1 MSHTATTAT
10 TAETPP
16 DQYDTPW
23 KRAIERYF
31 PEFMAFFF
39 PQAFTQIGWDRG
51 YTFLENELVAIT
63 KDAELGKRFADKL
76 VQVYRTSGEEELIYI
91 HLEVQGTAQAEFAE
105 RMFVYHYRIY
115 DYYRRPVASMAVL
128 ADDSPTWKPQ
138 EFAYNTLDCQLSLRY
153 PVVKLQDYAGQ
164 EYELA
169 DNPNPFALVTLAHLQ
184 TQATRKDP
192 NARYE
197 AMWKLVQLLYDRG
210 WERQR
215 VLDLLFMLDW
225 MMTLPD
231 YLSKTLWQNIH
242 ELKQEKIMAYVSS
255 FERFATEAG
264 KLEGKLEGMQIGEAL
279 ALQKLLT
286 KRFGAVPA
294 DTVQKIATADTA
306 QIDAWL
312 DQVLDAPNLDVL
324 FGATC
329 H

>member
-1 MSHTATTAT
+1 
-10 TAETPP
+10 
-16 DQYDTPW
+16 
-23 KRAIERYF
+23 
-31 PEFMAFFF
+31 
-39 PQAFTQIGWDRG
+39 
-51 YTFLENELVAIT
+51 
-63 KDAELGKRFADKL
+63 
-76 VQVYRTSGEEELIYI
+76 
-91 HLEVQGTAQAEFAE
+91 
-105 RMFVYHYRIY
+105 
-115 DYYRRPVASMAVL
+115 VL

-138 EFAYNTLDCQLSLRY
+138 EFAYNALDCQLSLRY

-164 EYELA
+164 EHQLA

-192 NARYE
+192 HARFE
-197 AMWKLVQLLYDRG
+197 AMWTLVQLLYHRG

-231 YLSKTLWQNIH
+231 YLSKALWQNIH

-264 KLEGKLEGMQIGEAL
+264 MQAGKQAGMQAGMQAGKQEGKQEGMQIGEAI

-286 KRFGAVPA
+286 KRFGAIPA
-294 DTVQKIATADTA
+294 DIAQMIATASTA
-306 QIDAWL
+306 QIDTWL
-312 DQVLDAPNLDVL
+312 DQVLDAPNLDVM